1 MTLPFLIFRI
11 VYAEKEEKESYNI
24 IKIEYRIDFNKIKC
38 YFNNMKGDER
48 MEQKKLPAWVLGLE
62 EEELTFIKKF
72 ILASGSLKEV
82 ASLYGVTYPTV
93 RLRLDRL
100 IQKIKLNE
108 QMAEEP
114 FIAMVK
120 QLAIDEKMDFETAK
134 LLITAYKKEKETK

>member
-1 MTLPFLIFRI
+1 
-11 VYAEKEEKESYNI
+11 
-24 IKIEYRIDFNKIKC
+24 
-38 YFNNMKGDER
+38 
-48 MEQKKLPAWVLGLE
+48 MEQRKLPAWILGME
-62 EEELTFIKKF
+62 EEALSFIKKF

-82 ASLYGVTYPTV
+82 ASIYGVTYPTV

-100 IQKIKLNE
+100 IQKIELNE

-134 LLITAYKKEKETK
+134 LLISAYRKEKGDK

>member
-1 MTLPFLIFRI
+1 
-11 VYAEKEEKESYNI
+11 
-24 IKIEYRIDFNKIKC
+24 
-38 YFNNMKGDER
+38 MK
-48 MEQKKLPAWVLGLE
+48 QKNLPAWILGME
-62 EEELTFIKKF
+62 EEELSFIKKF

-82 ASLYGVTYPTV
+82 ASIYGVTYPTV

-134 LLITAYKKEKETK
+134 LLITVYKKEKETK